1 MSNGFAKL
9 PLQRKVSLTLLLT
22 ITAFALISYAILSGV
37 ITPAFEDLELSAAKT
52 DLVRAER
59 AIGNDLDNLSAITAD
74 WAPWDDIY
82 QYVSGE
88 FPGFEKSNL
97 VRPTLANLNLD
108 MMAVYALDSERDP
121 FSR

>member
-59 AIGNDLDNLSAITAD
+59 SIDTDLENL
-74 WAPWDDIY
+74 
-82 QYVSGE
+82 
-88 FPGFEKSNL
+88 
-97 VRPTLANLNLD
+97 
-108 MMAVYALDSERDP
+108 
-121 FSR
+121 